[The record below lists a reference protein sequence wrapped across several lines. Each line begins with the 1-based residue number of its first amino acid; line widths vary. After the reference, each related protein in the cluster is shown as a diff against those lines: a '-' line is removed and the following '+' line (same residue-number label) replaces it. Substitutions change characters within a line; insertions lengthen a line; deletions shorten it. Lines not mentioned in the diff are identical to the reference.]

1 VYRLIPPLDS
11 LVQLR
16 RNHASLLDGVDAL
29 RPMPFLKNGKALG
42 GLTDLPTHVIVDRG
56 RIVGLWEYDPGREEI
71 AWVSFI
77 PQNQELEAAV
87 ERTAAFLRTELG
99 DARSF
104 SLDSPKSRQPRIAAL
119 RAAAR

>member
-1 VYRLIPPLDS
+1 
-11 LVQLR
+11 
-16 RNHASLLDGVDAL
+16 
-29 RPMPFLKNGKALG
+29 
-42 GLTDLPTHVIVDRG
+42 
-56 RIVGLWEYDPGREEI
+56 VGLWEYDPGREEI

-104 SLDSPKSRQPRIAAL
+104 SLDSPKSRQPGRGTVVPSPVQHQWIRGAQ
-119 RAAAR
+119 